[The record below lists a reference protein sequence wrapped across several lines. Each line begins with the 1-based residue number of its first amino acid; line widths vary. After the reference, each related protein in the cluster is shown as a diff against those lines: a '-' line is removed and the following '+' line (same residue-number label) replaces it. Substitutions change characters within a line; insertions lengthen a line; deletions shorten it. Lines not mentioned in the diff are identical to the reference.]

1 MSENIS
7 PEDFIHSFVKAATK
21 QGIQVSVI
29 YTYTKVDL
37 LTSKPKEVMKMTGNG
52 GPEQTLRTLQMIDA
66 QVKRAAAQ
74 VESTGDGGVS

>member
-1 MSENIS
+1 MIP
-7 PEDFIHSFVKAATK
+7 PEDFIHNFLKAAK
-21 QGIQVSVI
+21 DLDIQVSVI

-52 GPEQTLRTLQMIDA
+52 GPERTLRMFQLIDA

-74 VESTGDGGVS
+74 VESTGDGTVS